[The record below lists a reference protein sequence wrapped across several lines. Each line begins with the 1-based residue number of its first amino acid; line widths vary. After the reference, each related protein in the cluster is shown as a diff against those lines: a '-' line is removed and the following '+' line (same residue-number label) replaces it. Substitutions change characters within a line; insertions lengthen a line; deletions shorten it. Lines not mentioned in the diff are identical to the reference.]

1 MTRTL
6 TKPVFGVPSAEVT
19 DRIGA
24 SDKVATARAAN
35 FRFECRMRELET
47 KFETKAAELRDAFLN
62 ELAEIQ
68 AE

>member
-1 MTRTL
+1 MTRSII
-6 TKPVFGVPSAEVT
+6 KPVFGVPSAEVT

-24 SDKVATARAAN
+24 SDKVAMARAAN
-35 FRFECRMRELET
+35 FRFECRMRELEAQ
-47 KFETKAAELRDAFLN
+47 FETKAAELRDAFLN